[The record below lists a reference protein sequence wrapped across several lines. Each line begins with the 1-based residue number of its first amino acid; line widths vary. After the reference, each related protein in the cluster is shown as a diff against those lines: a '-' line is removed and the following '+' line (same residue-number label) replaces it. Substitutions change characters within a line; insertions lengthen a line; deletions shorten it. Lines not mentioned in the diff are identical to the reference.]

1 MVIISIGTARTIA
14 LTTSGMCVAGV
25 IHHDELIIILHQR
38 IAAAGGIA
46 PLAREFGVS
55 YQYLSD
61 VIRQQRRIGEK
72 ILRGLGYRA
81 EMVYWDNEKV

>member
-1 MVIISIGTARTIA
+1 MAQQAKQRVGINQ
-14 LTTSGMCVAGV
+14 
-25 IHHDELIIILHQR
+25 DELIILLHQR
-38 IAAAGGIA
+38 IAKAGGIA

-61 VIRQQRRIGEK
+61 VIRHQRRIGEK